1 MTEEYKLIIFGVGFE
16 ISAGEV
22 DKTKYEYWK
31 NREITAEPDESNK
44 LNLFDYDWTDLN
56 DIYHDNGP
64 AMMDNTKLE
73 IKKNEEIILETYLGK
88 KDLKNSKI
96 KFKQHEIKIGSDYF
110 FLGYSHEKGTFYDV
124 EFHTKSFDINKLLIS
139 YEVIEGFSIITDIEY
154 DGESI
159 DKGDYSTHTKELSFN
174 VIKNE

>member
-44 LNLFDYDWTDLN
+44 LNLFDYDWTDLS

-96 KFKQHEIKIGSDYF
+96 KFKHHEIKIGRDYF
-110 FLGYSHEKGTFYDV
+110 FLGFSHEKGTFYD
-124 EFHTKSFDINKLLIS
+124 EFHTKPLTSINC
-139 YEVIEGFSIITDIEY
+139 
-154 DGESI
+154 
-159 DKGDYSTHTKELSFN
+159 
-174 VIKNE
+174 

>member
-1 MTEEYKLIIFGVGFE
+1 MIYLIKPFIIDKIYNQDKKIKLQN
-16 ISAGEV
+16 SAIV
-22 DKTKYEYWK
+22 KRRIAD
-31 NREITAEPDESNK
+31 
-44 LNLFDYDWTDLN
+44 
-56 DIYHDNGP
+56 
-64 AMMDNTKLE
+64 
-73 IKKNEEIILETYLGK
+73 EEIILETYLGK